1 VRFGTTYYRLLD
13 WTFSSIAALYR
24 IRYSATALEIERYD
38 PEAAAWKPG
47 PSEILRYV
55 NGGEIGADEI
65 SKTEAEDLIAAGRLP
80 PLPLPIG

>member
-1 VRFGTTYYRLLD
+1 MRRGTTYYRLLD

-24 IRYSATALEIERYD
+24 IRYTAAALEIERYD
-38 PEAAAWKPG
+38 PEAAAWTPG

-55 NGGEIGADEI
+55 NEGEIGADEI
-65 SKTEAEDLIAAGRLP
+65 SKDEAERLIAAGLP